1 MKIFQKLAD
10 SRARA
15 EKTQGEPGAKLDAKS
30 KREHKKQ
37 NNVKNMQQSPRN
49 KQNNVK
55 NMQQSSPRK
64 SANQP
69 RLR

>member
-15 EKTQGEPGAKLDAKS
+15 EKTQGEPGAKFDAKS

-37 NNVKNMQQSPRN
+37 NNVKNMQQSPR
-49 KQNNVK
+49 
-55 NMQQSSPRK
+55 K

-69 RLR
+69 QLRWTTNNIIFEYYP